1 MNTAQSGA
9 KHSFVAWSRLWFVG
23 GVSSGRLPAMAPKK
37 QTKSKRRA
45 GSKIKSTKQSRKK
58 KPTAKRQPSAP
69 SAHAR
74 KNKKRSVAQA
84 KTARKKTVARIA
96 SAPKKSVR
104 SESADPAEFTVRT
117 PGRVL
122 SGRQSGDLQGLSG
135 SEGADSESVTEL
147 LEEGNPFEAGVVA
160 GVEDAD
166 VSDERG
172 VHTRELAEDD
182 VPQEY
187 LDKEQ

>member
-1 MNTAQSGA
+1 
-9 KHSFVAWSRLWFVG
+9 
-23 GVSSGRLPAMAPKK
+23 MASKK

-58 KPTAKRQPSAP
+58 KPAAKRQASAP

-74 KNKKRSVAQA
+74 KKKNKKLSVAQPKGA
-84 KTARKKTVARIA
+84 HKKPVARIA

-117 PGRVL
+117 PGRGL

-147 LEEGNPFEAGVVA
+147 LEEGSPFEAGVVA

-166 VSDERG
+166 ISDERG

-187 LDKEQ
+187 LDKDQ

>member
-1 MNTAQSGA
+1 
-9 KHSFVAWSRLWFVG
+9 
-23 GVSSGRLPAMAPKK
+23 MAPKK
-37 QTKSKRRA
+37 QTKSKRGA
-45 GSKIKSTKQSRKK
+45 GSKTKSTKPSRKT
-58 KPTAKRQPSAP
+58 KPAAKRLASAP

-74 KNKKRSVAQA
+74 KNKNKKRSVAPA
-84 KTARKKTVARIA
+84 KRAHKKPVARMA
-96 SAPKKSVR
+96 SAPKKSVQ
-104 SESADPAEFTVRT
+104 SQSADPAEFTVRT
-117 PGRVL
+117 PGRGL

-147 LEEGNPFEAGVVA
+147 LEEGNPFEAGVIA

-187 LDKEQ
+187 LDKDQ